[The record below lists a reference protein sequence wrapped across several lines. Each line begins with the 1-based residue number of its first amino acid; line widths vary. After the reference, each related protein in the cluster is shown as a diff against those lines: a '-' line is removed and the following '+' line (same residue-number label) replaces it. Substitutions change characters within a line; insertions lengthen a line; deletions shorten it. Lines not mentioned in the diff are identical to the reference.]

1 MNEQA
6 VAEIRAWKKRWELV
20 NQREI
25 EELRAMSPEAKL
37 RQLEALMRSVDQMGW
52 REQLEEGV
60 EEVRERWNKLRRIYG
75 ERRDD

>member
-6 VAEIRAWKKRWELV
+6 AAEIRAWKKRWELV

-37 RQLEALMRSVDQMGW
+37 RQLDALMRSVDQMGW
-52 REQLEEGV
+52 REKLEEGV

-75 ERRDD
+75 C